1 MSVVQEERNELRKRF
16 GDKAVILIEDTLYSV
31 ELLTPNERN
40 RRLAPVHEEAV
51 ERLNSTMQRHVDG
64 NAQIFYTMM
73 FKDQPREELIVRF
86 WNGLKSRPEYASLP
100 DRLKALELEQARKL
114 GPTSRFSIE
123 RLYDGFVSHVDEE
136 SKSKNTHLSEY
147 REASKYFADYIY
159 ECCDLARQR
168 YPEEWMKVVDLVV
181 NDQAL
186 LGSLPKDKTGGDP
199 YFIRVDRKIA
209 GATANVLYKKLVP
222 KAKQGTHDGGVLY
235 YEMFIRVQNKGN
247 KLIDEEGNASVVA
260 DPWEKEKNRVV
271 QGDSRT
277 WQFMLKPISNVLT
290 KLPKLVSANF
300 AGWADQDRK
309 NEVMGNT
316 MKEFYGKYNFDSF
329 DAEEYDASTDPE
341 NFRLGIEII
350 FNVFRRL
357 FNVKLGFSTN
367 DAIDHYLHDPTLTPW
382 GAFMRDSTP
391 SGHNFTGPNGTVV
404 DMLRAYVQTR
414 RLLNI
419 SFKELNV
426 LLHDYDDRNI
436 ALFMSVGDDAWQL
449 RDKSSTSEDIA
460 AENNYDGFR
469 NNVAKIV
476 LAEDYIHFL
485 QFGYYYNGSVS
496 FMGYYPVSR
505 VVEHGLFQEHANE
518 YSAEEV
524 STQAVVQNINNARFN
539 PLQDYLID
547 FFMEGDEKYHL
558 GANMGVINLFKA
570 AAGDRTVAE
579 FLGREWD
586 PTYADMSWDRYSE
599 VMADTIEKIESAGR
613 KSAA

>member
-1 MSVVQEERNELRKRF
+1 MSVVQEERNELQNRF
-16 GDKAVILIEDTLYSV
+16 GDKAVILIEDALYSV

-40 RRLAPVHEEAV
+40 RRLAPVHVEAI
-51 ERLNSTMQRHVDG
+51 ERLNSTMQRHIDG
-64 NAQIFYTMM
+64 NAQIYYTML
-73 FKDQPREELIVRF
+73 FKDQPREGLIKQWWMKV
-86 WNGLKSRPEYASLP
+86 KESPEYAKLP
-100 DRLKALELEQARKL
+100 EPLRKLELEQAKKL

-123 RLYDGFVSHVDEE
+123 KLYDGFVSHIDEE
-136 SKSKNTHLSEY
+136 AKVKNTHLAEY

-159 ECCDLARQR
+159 ECCELARTR
-168 YPEEWMKVVDLVV
+168 YPEEWDKVVDLVV

-186 LGSLPKDKTGGDP
+186 FGSLPKDKTGGDP

-222 KAKQGTHDGGVLY
+222 NAKQGLHEGEILY

-247 KLIDEEGNASVVA
+247 NLIDDSGNIVDSKE
-260 DPWEKEKNRVV
+260 PWLKEKNRVV

-309 NEVMGNT
+309 NEIMGNT
-316 MKEFYGKYNFDSF
+316 MKEFYGKYAFDSF

-357 FNVKLGFSTN
+357 FKVKLGFNTN

-404 DMLRAYVQTR
+404 DMLRAYTQTR

-449 RDKSSTSEDIA
+449 RDKSLKSEDIA
-460 AENNYDGFR
+460 AENNYDGFK
-469 NNVAKIV
+469 NNVEKIV

-485 QFGYYYNGSVS
+485 QYAYFYNGSDS
-496 FMGYYPVSR
+496 YMGYYPASR

-539 PLQDYLID
+539 PLQDLLID
-547 FFMEGDEKYHL
+547 FFYEGDPKYHL
-558 GANMGVINLFKA
+558 GADMGVINLFKA

-599 VMADTIEKIESAGR
+599 VLADTIRKIESKGR
-613 KSAA
+613 KSA